1 MKKVFSILMII
12 AVLFCFSACS
22 NSSATISGGQT
33 VSGYVPPDSLISST
47 SQEQTSSSTVQ
58 ESSSTSSTSSSST
71 EPTASTAQPEQ
82 TGSTPETS
90 SSSTEQSQQSSS
102 SSQSEQTSTTA
113 QETQSVAESTPEP
126 STPEIEQK
134 ALVVYFS
141 CTGNTKSVAEKIA
154 QLTGADL
161 YEIVPAEPYTD
172 ADLNYNNDSCRA
184 NREMNDPSAR
194 PAIGSNT
201 VDISAYDTVYIG
213 YPIWW
218 GTMPR
223 IINTF
228 LDTYDL
234 SGKTVMPFCT
244 SGGSGVSKSVSD
256 IRAEEPAADVRDGL
270 RASGSLDSSIDEWI
284 SRNGL

>member
-12 AVLFCFSACS
+12 AVLFCFNACS
-22 NSSATISGGQT
+22 NSSATSG
-33 VSGYVPPDSLISST
+33 SESST
-47 SQEQTSSSTVQ
+47 
-58 ESSSTSSTSSSST
+58 
-71 EPTASTAQPEQ
+71 A
-82 TGSTPETS
+82 ETS
-90 SSSTEQSQQSSS
+90 SSRT
-102 SSQSEQTSTTA
+102 EQTSTTA
-113 QETQSVAESTPEP
+113 QEIQSVTERTTPATEP
-126 STPEIEQK
+126 EEIEPK
-134 ALVVYFS
+134 SLVVYFS

-154 QLTGADL
+154 QLKGADL
-161 YEIVPAEPYTD
+161 YEIVPAEPYTNE
-172 ADLNYNNDSCRA
+172 DLNYNNNSYRA
-184 NREMNDPSAR
+184 NREMDDPSAR

-244 SGGSGVSKSVSD
+244 SGGSGVSKTVSD
-256 IRAEEPAADVRDGL
+256 IKAEEPAADVRDGL
-270 RASGSLDSSIDEWI
+270 RASGSSDSSIDEWI
-284 SRNGL
+284 SRNGLL

>member
-22 NSSATISGGQT
+22 NSSVTISGGQT
-33 VSGYVPPDSLISST
+33 
-47 SQEQTSSSTVQ
+47 SSSSVLEQ
-58 ESSSTSSTSSSST
+58 NITSETTPSST
-71 EPTASTAQPEQ
+71 EPTASTSQSEH
-82 TGSTPETS
+82 TGSTPETTA
-90 SSSTEQSQQSSS
+90 SSTEHTQPSISST
-102 SSQSEQTSTTA
+102 QSEQTSTTA
-113 QETQSVAESTPEP
+113 QETQSVTETTPEP
-126 STPEIEQK
+126 STPETESK

-141 CTGNTKSVAEKIA
+141 CTGNTKAVAEKIA

-172 ADLNYNNDSCRA
+172 EDLNYNNDSCRA
-184 NREMNDPSAR
+184 NREMNDPAAR

-201 VDISAYDTVYIG
+201 VEISAYDTVYIG

-270 RASGSLDSSIDEWI
+270 RASGSSDSSIDEWI
-284 SRNGL
+284 SRNGLL

>member
-22 NSSATISGGQT
+22 SSLQASSGER
-33 VSGYVPPDSLISST
+33 ST
-47 SQEQTSSSTVQ
+47 T
-58 ESSSTSSTSSSST
+58 
-71 EPTASTAQPEQ
+71 
-82 TGSTPETS
+82 ETS
-90 SSSTEQSQQSSS
+90 SRST
-102 SSQSEQTSTTA
+102 EQTSTAA
-113 QETQSVAESTPEP
+113 QETQSTAETTPEP
-126 STPEIEQK
+126 STPKNEPK

-161 YEIVPAEPYTD
+161 YEIVPEIPYT
-172 ADLNYNNDSCRA
+172 AEDLNYNNDSCRA
-184 NREMNDPSAR
+184 NREMDDPSAR
-194 PAIGSNT
+194 PAIGSNA
-201 VDISAYDTVYIG
+201 VEISVYDTVFIG

-244 SGGSGVSKSVSD
+244 SGSTGVSKSLSD
-256 IRAEEPAADVRDGL
+256 IRAQEPAADVRDGL
-270 RASGSLDSSIDEWI
+270 RASGSSDSRIDEWI